1 MDDILFA
8 DRDLEDLKQ
17 KLETFLEFCKK
28 KNIKLKSSKFWMASV
43 VEFGG
48 CIVSR
53 ETLGDSV
60 YIEPKNQRILAL
72 EQLRK
77 PENKRDLQVF
87 AGMIASL
94 QSWYPSLPLVIPN
107 IHRECGACGIQ

>member
-1 MDDILFA
+1 M
-8 DRDLEDLKQ
+8 
-17 KLETFLEFCKK
+17 
-28 KNIKLKSSKFWMASV
+28 
-43 VEFGG
+43 VEFWG

-60 YIEPKNQRILAL
+60 FIEPKNQRILAL

-107 IHRECGACGIQ
+107 IRRACGWTARMVWDPMMEQEYAMVKEVMKTQLRLSP